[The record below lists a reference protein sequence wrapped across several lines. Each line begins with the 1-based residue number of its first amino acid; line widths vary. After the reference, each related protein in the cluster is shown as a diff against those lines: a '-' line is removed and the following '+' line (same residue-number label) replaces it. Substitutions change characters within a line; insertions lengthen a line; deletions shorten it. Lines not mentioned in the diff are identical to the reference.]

1 MQCNLL
7 RQLQHEL
14 QMHLQTFIAQLQH
27 GSPRVRPGSRGSR
40 LVPGCSNMVPR
51 GSDLVPEGQTW
62 FPQCRIWFPL
72 VKTGSRRSQHGS
84 LRVHPVSRSHNDL
97 VPSWGSGES
106 FSHQRHFSISAS
118 LQCEYLFLIQSVFRA
133 SLVGPH
139 PFIKLSQYSS
149 EFYFVSCVDD
159 VDRHSSPH
167 GFSFS
172 TIRIGSFV
180 IFGFEPH
187 SEYSDSNHTAV
198 VGGDPD
204 TNQMVAHQW

>member
-62 FPQCRIWFPL
+62 FPECRIWFPL

-84 LRVHPVSRSHNDL
+84 LRVHPVSM
-97 VPSWGSGES
+97 PIWGSGES
-106 FSHQRHFSISAS
+106 FRHFSISAS
-118 LQCEYLFLIQSVFRA
+118 LQCEYLFLIQNVFRA
-133 SLVGPH
+133 PLVGVD
-139 PFIKLSQYSS
+139 PFVELSQYSS
-149 EFYFVSCVDD
+149 AFYFVS
-159 VDRHSSPH
+159 
-167 GFSFS
+167 G
-172 TIRIGSFV
+172 
-180 IFGFEPH
+180 
-187 SEYSDSNHTAV
+187 
-198 VGGDPD
+198 
-204 TNQMVAHQW
+204 